1 MEWMLLPL
9 RRYADF
15 SGRATRQEYWMF
27 TLFCGLLYAAAVIVL
42 IVVAGVSAQG
52 AKPGLDAK
60 LGGDEMPIGFAI
72 LILLVVLLY
81 LALFIPTLAVK
92 VRRFHD
98 QDLSGWL
105 VLIGFIPYI
114 GWLVILIFMCIDGT
128 AGPNRFGP
136 DPKGR
141 GGQRQADIF
150 A

>member
-15 SGRATRQEYWMF
+15 TGRSTRQEYWMYV
-27 TLFCGLLYAAAVIVL
+27 LFCALLYMAAFVLLIVFAAASV
-42 IVVAGVSAQG
+42 QG
-52 AKPGLDAK
+52 GKTGS
-60 LGGDEMPIGFAI
+60 DEMPTGVLIG
-72 LILLVVLLY
+72 ILLMVILY
-81 LALFIPTLAVK
+81 LGLFIPTLAVQA
-92 VRRFHD
+92 RRFHD
-98 QDLSGWL
+98 QELSGWL
-105 VLIGFIPYI
+105 VLLGFIPYL
-114 GWLVILIFMCIDGT
+114 GWLIMLIFMCIDGT